1 MHMENYH
8 LAKSSATTTS
18 PRLPAPTQH
27 PSGQGLPAI
36 TFNRSRQRCAFS
48 KTMGDS
54 FGSLICFQHYSAFFL
69 SFWCW
74 SSSLFFFFL
83 GLVFKFISS
92 EGISFFWKQ
101 FWAYFGMWIYQ
112 NTFLYKL
119 LNSFTPKILHLYLV
133 TDSKSQPNF
142 VSREITKI
150 DAYRRKTSLIHIRT

>member
-36 TFNRSRQRCAFS
+36 TFKRSRQRCAFS

-54 FGSLICFQHYSAFFL
+54 FSSLICFQHYSAFFFFKL
-69 SFWCW
+69 LMLVIITF
-74 SSSLFFFFL
+74 FFFFL
-83 GLVFKFISS
+83 GLVFKFRSS
-92 EGISFFWKQ
+92 EGISFSF
-101 FWAYFGMWIYQ
+101 FLEAYFRTQIYQ

-119 LNSFTPKILHLYLV
+119 LNGFIPKILHLYLV
-133 TDSKSQPNF
+133 TDSKSQPTF
-142 VSREITKI
+142 VT
-150 DAYRRKTSLIHIRT
+150 T